1 MKIGDVARELGIPA
15 STIRYY
21 EKVGLIEPQQRVSGQ
36 RAIDDKA
43 VLTLRFIQLAQA
55 AGFSIAEMR
64 ALQDS
69 HFADPHAGRMWRT
82 LAGEKQAAVRD
93 QINALEQMDRLLTEM
108 LKCEC
113 ASPEGC
119 VEIAVG
125 GGRVAKR
132 TR

>member
-1 MKIGDVARELGIPA
+1 MKIGDVAAELGIPA

-21 EKVGLIEPQQRVSGQ
+21 EQVGLIEPQQRVSGR

-43 VLTLRFIQLAQA
+43 VSTLRFIQLAQA

-64 ALQDS
+64 TLQEGYA
-69 HFADPHAGRMWRT
+69 ADPNARRMWRT
-82 LAGEKQAAVRD
+82 LAGQKQTAIRD
-93 QINALEQMDRLLTEM
+93 QISALKQMDRLLTEM

-125 GGRVAKR
+125 DGRVPKR

>member
-43 VLTLRFIQLAQA
+43 VSTLRFVQLAQA

-64 ALQDS
+64 TLQDGYS
-69 HFADPHAGRMWRT
+69 ADPHAGRMWRT
-82 LAGEKQAAVRD
+82 LAGEKQTAVRD
-93 QINALEQMDRLLTEM
+93 QISALRQMDRLLSEM

-113 ASPEGC
+113 ASLEAC

-125 GGRVAKR
+125 DEHVPKR

>member
-1 MKIGDVARELGIPA
+1 MKIGDVARELGIPT

-21 EKVGLIEPQQRVSGQ
+21 EQVGLLEPQRRVSGR
-36 RAIDDKA
+36 RAIDDLA

-64 ALQDS
+64 TLQDDYS
-69 HFADPHAGRMWRT
+69 ADPHAGRMWRT
-82 LAGEKQAAVRD
+82 LAGEKRSAVRA
-93 QINALEQMDRLLTEM
+93 QITALKRMDRVLSEM

-113 ASPEGC
+113 TSLEAC
-119 VEIAVG
+119 VEDAVG
-125 GGRVAKR
+125 DGRGPKR

>member
-1 MKIGDVARELGIPA
+1 MKIGDVAAELGIPA

-21 EKVGLIEPQQRVSGQ
+21 EKVGLIEPQQRVSGR

-43 VLTLRFIQLAQA
+43 VSTLRFVQLAQA

-69 HFADPHAGRMWRT
+69 HSADPHAGRMWRT
-82 LAGEKQAAVRD
+82 LAGEQQTAIRD
-93 QINALEQMDRLLTEM
+93 QISALKQMERLLTEM

-113 ASPEGC
+113 ASLEAC
-119 VEIAVG
+119 VEVAVG
-125 GGRVAKR
+125 DGRVPKR
-132 TR
+132 AR

>member
-1 MKIGDVARELGIPA
+1 MKIGDVAAELGIPA

-21 EKVGLIEPQQRVSGQ
+21 EKIGLIEPQRRVSG
-36 RAIDDKA
+36 RRVIDDKA
-43 VLTLRFIQLAQA
+43 VSTLRFVQLAQA

-64 ALQDS
+64 TLQGGYS
-69 HFADPHAGRMWRT
+69 ADPHAGRMWRT
-82 LAGEKQAAVRD
+82 LAGEKQTAVRD
-93 QINALEQMDRLLTEM
+93 QINALKQMDRLLSEM

-113 ASPEGC
+113 ASLEAC

-125 GGRVAKR
+125 DERVAKR

>member
-1 MKIGDVARELGIPA
+1 MKIGDVAAELGIPA

-43 VLTLRFIQLAQA
+43 VSTLRFVQLAQA

-64 ALQDS
+64 TLQES
-69 HFADPHAGRMWRT
+69 YSADPNTGRMWRT
-82 LAGEKQAAVRD
+82 LAGEKQTAIRD
-93 QINALEQMDRLLTEM
+93 QISALRQMDRLLSEM

-113 ASPEGC
+113 ASLEAC

-125 GGRVAKR
+125 DRRVAKR